1 MKAPEQ
7 PRRGRARTVALL
19 LGTGAAIIAID
30 QVTKALVVSHLSEGE
45 SRRVI
50 GGVLAWTLQRNPGS
64 AFGLF
69 QRFPVVFTILAT
81 VIALVIL
88 VGAARVRD
96 RLVAFALGLVLG
108 GAIGNLVDRIVRP
121 PGVFRGRVIDFIDFH
136 VWPVF
141 NVADSAVVIG
151 AILLL
156 IASYR
161 GERRAREHQKDSE
174 HAAA

>member
-1 MKAPEQ
+1 MARLSACAIGTT
-7 PRRGRARTVALL
+7 RRPC
-19 LGTGAAIIAID
+19 LGSRR
-30 QVTKALVVSHLSEGE
+30 LRRE

-69 QRFPVVFTILAT
+69 RHFPVVFTILAALIAF
-81 VIALVIL
+81 VIIVRAP
-88 VGAARVRD
+88 RVHD
-96 RLVAFALGLVLG
+96 RLTGVALGLVLG
-108 GAIGNLVDRIVRP
+108 GALGNLVDRIARP

-136 VWPVF
+136 WWPVF

-151 AILLL
+151 ALLLL

-161 GERRAREHQKDSE
+161 AERRAKERER
-174 HAAA
+174 APA